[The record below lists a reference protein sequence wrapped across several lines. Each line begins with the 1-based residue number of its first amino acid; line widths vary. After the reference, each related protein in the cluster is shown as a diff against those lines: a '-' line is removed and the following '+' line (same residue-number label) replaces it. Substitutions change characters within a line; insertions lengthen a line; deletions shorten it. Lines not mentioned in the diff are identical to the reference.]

1 MAPMEMQSKD
11 EQISALMPLIG
22 IVADVTEIGIHPFHA
37 VGEKYI
43 NAVAHG
49 CHALALVIPAFSPDY
64 DLDSLLDR
72 VELGDLIRRL
82 DGLFLPG
89 SASNIEP
96 HHYDGEASTP
106 DTLHDSQR
114 DLTALPLIRAALA
127 DGLPPFAVCRR
138 FQDQNVALGGT
149 LHQRIHEIP
158 GMLDRREDK
167 SLPRNQ
173 QYALAHPVELST
185 GGLIAQLTGATE
197 AKVNSLHN
205 QGTDRLADG
214 LIVEAA
220 APDGL
225 IEAARVRDARSFAL
239 GVQWHPEWRVID
251 DALSRALFTAFGEAA
266 RSRAAQRV

>member
-185 GGLIAQLTGATE
+185 GGLIAQPAPLEPRSIRSTIKA
-197 AKVNSLHN
+197 
-205 QGTDRLADG
+205 LADG

>member
-1 MAPMEMQSKD
+1 MEMQSKD

-127 DGLPPFAVCRR
+127 DGLPLFAVCRG

-158 GMLDRREDK
+158 GMLDHREDK

-185 GGLIAQLTGATE
+185 GGLIAQPAPLEPRSIRSTIKA
-197 AKVNSLHN
+197 
-205 QGTDRLADG
+205 LADG

>member
-1 MAPMEMQSKD
+1 MASMEMQSKD

-158 GMLDRREDK
+158 GMLDHREDK

-185 GGLIAQLTGATE
+185 GGLIAQPAPLEPRSIRSTIKA
-197 AKVNSLHN
+197 
-205 QGTDRLADG
+205 LADG